1 MSHHSQ
7 IEEAEA
13 EIDRMSTEL
22 ANLQSEIE
30 TSARRNYT
38 SNLFEQPPP
47 LRLFDETLEPSDRRT
62 RNDRPSRKETEARR
76 FNGKESVHEYLL
88 QFDLTSKRNR
98 WTDAEKALNLLCALD
113 GNARSILSEIDNVD
127 QTSYADVKKIL
138 IKRFGPIQLTEIHE
152 QALKDL
158 KLSRGQLIRELAPE
172 VVRLT
177 KLAYP
182 EFNTTARERM
192 ANQSLT
198 MQSPIGTSFSTLRR
212 KTPAA

>member
-30 TSARRNYT
+30 TSARHNYT

-62 RNDRPSRKETEARR
+62 RNNRPSRKETEARR

-88 QFDLTSKRNR
+88 QFELISKCNR
-98 WTDAEKALNLLCALD
+98 WTDAKKALNLLCALD
-113 GNARSILSEIDNVD
+113 GNARSILPEIDNVD

-138 IKRFGPIQLTEIHE
+138 IKRFGPIQFTEIHE

-158 KLSRGQLIRELAPE
+158 KLSRGQLIKELAPE

-182 EFNTTARERM
+182 EFNITARECM
-192 ANQSLT
+192 AIQSL
-198 MQSPIGTSFSTLRR
+198 SLVCGRPHL
-212 KTPAA
+212 

>member
-113 GNARSILSEIDNVD
+113 SNARSILSEIDNAD

-138 IKRFGPIQLTEIHE
+138 IKRFGPIQLTEIHK

-158 KLSRGQLIRELAPE
+158 KVRAGSSSGSLHRKWSALLS
-172 VVRLT
+172 
-177 KLAYP
+177 
-182 EFNTTARERM
+182 
-192 ANQSLT
+192 
-198 MQSPIGTSFSTLRR
+198 
-212 KTPAA
+212 